1 MPYVPRARSSGL
13 SRVCFTH
20 VDNYAHALV
29 IAADALYEGSPALG
43 RFYIVTDGATHPDAR
58 GFANLWESVDEM
70 VVSMGFPT
78 LWDKFKLP
86 DWFLF
91 PVARVCDAVG
101 WLLGKKLKLTG
112 FNILMLTIHRWFAI
126 DDAVEDLRYEPLIP
140 FAEGWADTA
149 AWFRAH
155 WLPTKDF
162 SRDGTFFGSIARAT
176 KRKIDIQDE
185 SAKRVE
191 GRATKED

>member
-1 MPYVPRARSSGL
+1 M
-13 SRVCFTH
+13 C
-20 VDNYAHALV
+20 
-29 IAADALYEGSPALG
+29 
-43 RFYIVTDGATHPDAR
+43 DG
-58 GFANLWESVDEM
+58 
-70 VVSMGFPT
+70 
-78 LWDKFKLP
+78 
-86 DWFLF
+86 
-91 PVARVCDAVG
+91 VG